1 MTKFTYKSR
10 KIDKVFMMVYAGI
23 GLLFLGFGIYGWT
36 EGYLM
41 VLMVMGFMV
50 MLLAML
56 LTAAIFQ
63 LRIILQGSL
72 LKVYCFV
79 KLYETDVSTITKIR
93 KGETMWSGLHKYGT
107 TRHGLIMFASYRNDL
122 YITPEDEGHF
132 IQKIAELN
140 PKVVFEEVQK
150 S

>member
-10 KIDKVFMMVYAGI
+10 KIDKVFLMVYAAI

-36 EGYLM
+36 EGDLM

-56 LTAAIFQ
+56 LVAAIFQ

-72 LKVYCFV
+72 LKVYCLV
-79 KLYETDVSTITKIR
+79 KLYETDVSNITKIR
-93 KGETMWSGLHKYGT
+93 KGETM
-107 TRHGLIMFASYRNDL
+107 
-122 YITPEDEGHF
+122 
-132 IQKIAELN
+132 
-140 PKVVFEEVQK
+140 
-150 S
+150 